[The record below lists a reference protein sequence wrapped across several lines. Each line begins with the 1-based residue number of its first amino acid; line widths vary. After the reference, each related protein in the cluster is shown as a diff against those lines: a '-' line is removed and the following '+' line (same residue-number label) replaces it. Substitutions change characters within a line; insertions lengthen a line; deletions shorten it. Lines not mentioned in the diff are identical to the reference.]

1 MRLGRS
7 SSGVGPSTC
16 VPGRIGPRGPRPEC
30 PRPMRTISIIR
41 SAGAVELFDEGRTI
55 ASPISASRCANPLT
69 RSKIVGG
76 LFGLPTMAPRSCT
89 NSSSTSDLSREGNVR
104 ALANVRGSAGRPMAL
119 WIALATATLYDGGS
133 LKELLVCLK
142 NEELN
147 LAWLNKREN
156 RESPP
161 NRERL
166 FLLSP
171 GR

>member
-1 MRLGRS
+1 
-7 SSGVGPSTC
+7 
-16 VPGRIGPRGPRPEC
+16 
-30 PRPMRTISIIR
+30 
-41 SAGAVELFDEGRTI
+41 
-55 ASPISASRCANPLT
+55 
-69 RSKIVGG
+69 
-76 LFGLPTMAPRSCT
+76 
-89 NSSSTSDLSREGNVR
+89 
-104 ALANVRGSAGRPMAL
+104 MAL
-119 WIALATATLYDGGS
+119 WVALAAATLYDGGS

-161 NRERL
+161 NRERF